1 MYEHYLTECRKTTF
15 QAYCAEITDA
25 IQKDGQRAAYDL
37 ILIDADEAIRSFTPE
52 DYRAHILDY
61 IFSPLGYFEHD
72 AALRALFFGT
82 CLYDINAVIID
93 LTQRGIIDDVTAVK
107 LKIQLINHIARHCID
122 IDVIEPDANIKAE
135 MNRRRKTVTI
145 DKNGVQLASIAQD
158 PHAQDK
164 VIKGYI
170 AIATTPHFRAL
181 EQTLRTPK
189 YEYEHPGQMSIFDD
203 LGRAVDI
210 WEESENPN
218 ARKITV
224 TETSIGGKAMTLEYA
239 IEDYKRLIKGN
250 ANADKALLY
259 TLEKIQNAA
268 NPQTPVIFSIS
279 NFAERLGISPEDAR
293 KALKQS
299 AAILASLQYRSPR
312 GSYITVFPGYIIGV
326 ETLSTGE
333 KIGTRGNVTVAI
345 NPLFDY
351 TSGGTVTYKLPEA
364 AWKLNKNA
372 WFLASYIYSDLRRNA
387 AHITPSN
394 PTYTRKL
401 KLTTAME
408 ALRLSLPAETARI
421 EQLIIDPIRKAIIPI
436 NEMDGGSISLSLDI
450 DTQKAPFERLNTGYL
465 IVTVTQGA
473 YLESLKDV
481 ARKKTKHVE
490 HKERKRQQKESRID
504 AAKGREQARIEDR
517 NKKKGNPNNDNSER
531 TN

>member
-1 MYEHYLTECRKTTF
+1 MT
-15 QAYCAEITDA
+15 AA
-25 IQKDGQRAAYDL
+25 IRKDGQRAAYDL
-37 ILIDADEAIRSFTPE
+37 ILIDADEAIRSFTHE
-52 DYRAHILDY
+52 DYRESILDY
-61 IFSPLGYFEHD
+61 IFSPLGYHEHD

-82 CLYDINAVIID
+82 CLYDINAAIIA
-93 LTQRGIIDDVTAVK
+93 LSENGIIDDVTNVK
-107 LKIQLINHIARHCID
+107 LKIQLIKRIAEHCIS
-122 IDVIEPDANIKAE
+122 IDAKPDASIQKEIERRQKNIITD
-135 MNRRRKTVTI
+135 N
-145 DKNGVQLASIAQD
+145 NGVQLASIAENPRILETQNE
-158 PHAQDK
+158 
-164 VIKGYI
+164 VIKGFTTMP
-170 AIATTPHFRAL
+170 TTPHIRAL

-189 YEYEHPGQMSIFDD
+189 SEYEHPGQISIFDNI
-203 LGRAVDI
+203 GRAVDV
-210 WEESENPN
+210 WRESENPN
-218 ARKITV
+218 ARTITV
-224 TETSIGGKAMTLEYA
+224 KETSINGSPMMLEYA
-239 IEDYKRLIKGN
+239 IEDYKRLTKGN

-259 TLEKIQNAA
+259 TLEKIQTAT
-268 NPQTPVIFSIS
+268 NPQAPVIFSIS
-279 NFAERLGISPEDAR
+279 DFAARLGISPEDAR

-299 AAILASLQYRSPR
+299 AAIFASLQFRSSR
-312 GSYITVFPGYIIGV
+312 GSYITVFPGYMIGV
-326 ETLSTGE
+326 ETLPTGE

-345 NPLFDY
+345 NPLFEY
-351 TSGGTVTYKLPEA
+351 NSGGTITYKLPEA

-408 ALRLSLPAETARI
+408 ALRLSLPEETARI

-436 NEMDGGSISLSLDI
+436 NQMDGGSISLHLDI
-450 DTQKAPFERLNTGYL
+450 DTQKAPLERLNTGYL
-465 IVTVTQGA
+465 IVTVTPGA

-481 ARKKTKHVE
+481 ARKKKSHVE

-517 NKKKGNPNNDNSER
+517 NKKKGSPNNDNSER